1 MKTKLQKLSWWLPL
15 LRLCPVGTPGKSR
28 LGHWLLRS
36 ALHERDVMMQ
46 TQRDESFLV
55 PSLAEPIGF
64 HLLVDGVY
72 EPETLAFVL
81 HSLTSGS
88 TFVDVGANIGVF
100 TIPAGRAVGETGCVL
115 AIEPSPR
122 VFPYL
127 SHNVTV
133 NGVTNVFLHEGAI
146 FAHNVPQ
153 LPFYEAPVEH
163 FGMGALAPQ
172 FFAEPIFVAARSLDS
187 LLAEKGIGRVDLLKV
202 DVEGFEAAVFR
213 GATAL
218 LTGSVPPVILFE
230 FCDWAEE
237 RMSQGTVGDAQ
248 RMLLDLGYCLWR
260 LEDFV
265 SGRRPLHAVLTS
277 GSAMLIA
284 SKNPLSRLGEG

>member
-1 MKTKLQKLSWWLPL
+1 VKTELRKLSWWLPL

-36 ALHERDVMMQ
+36 VLHGRDVTVR
-46 TQRDESFLV
+46 TQRGESFLM

-72 EPETLAFVL
+72 EPETMAFVL
-81 HSLTSGS
+81 HHLTSGG

-100 TIPAGRAVGETGCVL
+100 TISAGRAVGETGCVL

-122 VFPYL
+122 MFPYL
-127 SHNVTV
+127 SYNVSV
-133 NGVTNVFLHEGAI
+133 NGLTNVSLQEGAI
-146 FAHNVPQ
+146 FDCDVSQ

-172 FFAEPIFVAARSLDS
+172 FFTKPISVSARSLDS
-187 LLAEKGIGRVDLLKV
+187 LLAEKGIRHVDVLKV

-213 GATAL
+213 GAVKL
-218 LTGSVPPVILFE
+218 LTGEAPPVIIFE

-237 RMSQGTVGDAQ
+237 RVPEASIGDAQ
-248 RMLLDLGYCLWR
+248 RVLHEYGYSIWRMTDFATHRPPLQAILATGFEMLVAQKERDR
-260 LEDFV
+260 
-265 SGRRPLHAVLTS
+265 A
-277 GSAMLIA
+277 
-284 SKNPLSRLGEG
+284 